1 MTRFPTKMHLLDAA
15 GSAICTRSA
24 APVMGFRRKEF
35 FALDPAHRCAKCDA
49 KAAKAAAAKAAKAAK
64 IVPDEVPSG
73 SKEHLGAL
81 SKFFG
86 I

>member
-1 MTRFPTKMHLLDAA
+1 MNRTPTKMHLLNAA
-15 GSAICTRSA
+15 GGAIRTRSA
-24 APVMGFRRKEF
+24 APVHGFRRKDF
-35 FALDPAHRCAKCDA
+35 FALDPSHRCAKCDA
-49 KAAKAAAAKAAKAAK
+49 KAAKQR
-64 IVPDEVPSG
+64 IVPKDVEPG